1 MEFVYGSEAPWECPC
16 PVSALLSWSGWG
28 RRIVP
33 GRPHLSVARGTADSA
48 GLPPGRQDPPPPWS
62 APDHGVQPL
71 DVTRTMLWLLLSRDR
86 PGPGVDRARYETLV
100 AQWNRGFTPVVPR
113 AAPRSGQPDGGVL
126 AHALRAATGQGRAWW
141 REGSGPWRTVPAA
154 EVLLRLGV
162 ARAPAGT
169 AVTEDFAGL
178 AEALHHFVS
187 LRGLVRANALSTRW
201 MSGASGPPA
210 GPLVR
215 PLGQPWTRRGSWE
228 FVRAS
233 ADLLTEEG
241 VLLAHAAV
249 HDGRLPVG
257 HVVRQ
262 WECLHRAAFL
272 AERQQAFL
280 YEESGGARTAARARA
295 TARLRKLRAHRD
307 AAVQGPGDA
316 AVRPADTA
324 EALDRAWRIVASFLL
339 ALSATLTNRS
349 GRPLPEPDAR
359 LWRGLAALREERGEE
374 GTAAAARW
382 LERQLRDS

>member
-1 MEFVYGSEAPWECPC
+1 M
-16 PVSALLSWSGWG
+16 SALLSWSDWG
-28 RRIVP
+28 RRIIP

-48 GLPPGRQDPPPPWS
+48 GPPPGRQDPPPPWS
-62 APDHGVQPL
+62 SPDHGVQPP

-113 AAPRSGQPDGGVL
+113 ASPRSGHPDEGLL
-126 AHALRAATGQGRAWW
+126 AHALRGAAGQGRAWW
-141 REGSGPWRTVPAA
+141 REGSGPWLTAPAA
-154 EVLLRLGV
+154 ECLLRLGV

-169 AVTEDFAGL
+169 AVAGDFAGL

-187 LRGLVRANALSTRW
+187 LRGLVRAIALGTRW

-210 GPLVR
+210 GPLAQ
-215 PLGQPWTRRGSWE
+215 PLGQPWTRRSSRE
-228 FVRAS
+228 FVRTS

-241 VLLAHAAV
+241 VSLAHAAV
-249 HDGRLPVG
+249 HGGRLPVG

-280 YEESGGARTAARARA
+280 CEENGGARTAARATA
-295 TARLRKLRAHRD
+295 TAHLRKIRAHRD

-316 AVRPADTA
+316 ALRPADTA
-324 EALDRAWRIVASFLL
+324 EALDRAWRIVASLLL
-339 ALSATLTNRS
+339 AVSATLANRS
-349 GRPLPEPDAR
+349 GRLPPEPDDR
-359 LWRGLAALREERGEE
+359 LWRGLAALREEGDEE

-382 LERQLRDS
+382 LARQLRDPPGTRTPRL